1 MPDAV
6 APDVDGSAGLLITPH
21 GGPEVLFGIG
31 RITAGPG
38 RTAAGSMLS
47 GPWLVVDGRP
57 AGGALAVLMDDV
69 LGQSVITARPAG
81 HWAVTTELTLDF
93 SAPLPVHGHL
103 WAQAE
108 AVVVDGAG
116 GMARGTVRDD
126 AGAPIAVG
134 TTWQR
139 FVPNVPNTVTAGARA
154 AGRGPTDPVPVEL
167 LEVSGE
173 GVVLGD
179 RAEFANPAG
188 AVHGGVLAWA
198 AELAARR
205 AAAPTALDTGSLHL
219 QYVRPAVAPVSCV
232 AAVVHGGRS
241 FAVVEVELRGRDG
254 RVCTRAT
261 VTLRAASLD

>member
-1 MPDAV
+1 MHDAV
-6 APDVDGSAGLLITPH
+6 APDVGGPVELLITPH

-38 RTAAGSMLS
+38 RTAAGSMLA
-47 GPWLVVDGRP
+47 GPWLVADGRP
-57 AGGALAVLMDDV
+57 AAGALAVLMDDV

-93 SAPLPVHGHL
+93 CAPVPVRGRL
-103 WAQAE
+103 SAE
-108 AVVVDGAG
+108 AEALVVDGAG
-116 GMARGTVRDD
+116 GMARGTVRDE
-126 AGAPIAVG
+126 AGSPIAAG

-139 FVPNVPNTVTAGARA
+139 FVPTVPDTVTAGVRA
-154 AGRGPTDPVPVEL
+154 AERGPTDPVPVDL
-167 LEVSGE
+167 PEVSAE
-173 GVVLGD
+173 AVVLGD

-188 AVHGGVLAWA
+188 VVHGGVLAWA

-205 AAAPTALDTGSLHL
+205 AVAPTALDTGSLHL

-232 AAVVHGGRS
+232 AAIVHGGRS
-241 FAVVEVELRGRDG
+241 FAVVDVELRGRDG
-254 RVCTRAT
+254 RLCSRAT